1 MRTSQKAINLIK
13 KWESFKAEPYLD
25 TKVGR
30 VWTIGYGTTVYPDG
44 KAVQENDP
52 EITPM
57 IAEKYLKDHINKHI
71 ESQLATLCGTL
82 VNQSQWDALVCFCYN
97 VGMGPKL
104 WKPGLPKGFRQSTL
118 LQKILAKDYKAAALE
133 FGKWKYDNG
142 RVLAGLIARRKD
154 EKALF
159 EEDPY
164 A

>member
-13 KWESFKAEPYLD
+13 KWEGFKAEPYQCSA
-25 TKVGR
+25 R
-30 VWTIGYGTTVYPDG
+30 RWTIGYGTTVYPDG

-97 VGMGPKL
+97 VGMANFKA
-104 WKPGLPKGFRQSTL
+104 STL
-118 LQKILAKDYKAAALE
+118 LKCLQRKMSAEAANE
-133 FGKWKYDNG
+133 FLKWSKVGG
-142 RVLAGLIARRKD
+142 RTLAGLIARRKD

-159 EEDPY
+159 EEDLY